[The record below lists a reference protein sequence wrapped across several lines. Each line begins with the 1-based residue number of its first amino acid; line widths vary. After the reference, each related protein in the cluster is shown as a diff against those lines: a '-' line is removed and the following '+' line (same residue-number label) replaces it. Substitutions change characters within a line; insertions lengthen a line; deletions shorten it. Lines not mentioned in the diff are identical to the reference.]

1 MIYWYMN
8 LYRKLKIGQDLVLT
22 KNVDHTVKRL
32 NMYLT
37 VGVKEYNLIVARA
50 I

>member
-8 LYRKLKIGQDLVLT
+8 LYRKLKIGQNLVLT
-22 KNVDHTVKRL
+22 KNVNHTIKKL
-32 NMYLT
+32 MYLT

>member
-22 KNVDHTVKRL
+22 KNVNHTVKRP
-32 NMYLT
+32 MYLI
-37 VGVKEYNLIVARA
+37 VGVREYNLIVARA